1 MSHKVFIGIGSN
13 LNKIKNIK
21 SCLLKIKNDYKNV
34 KLSPVYETKSM
45 GFDGPNFYNLVCSFN
60 TTEDIYKLKERLN
73 EIELDH
79 GRNLNETKYS
89 SRTLDIDIL
98 YYDNLILVD
107 DKIKIPRKEIIEY
120 DFVLRPLIDIDAE
133 FIHPVLLIPNNK
145 IEEKHDIKKH
155 IIAKVD
161 INL

>member
-21 SCLLKIKNDYKNV
+21 SCLSKIKNDYKNI

-60 TTEDIYKLKERLN
+60 TTEDIYKLKKRLN
-73 EIELDH
+73 KIELDH

-98 YYDNLILVD
+98 YYDNLILAD

-120 DFVLRPLIDIDAE
+120 DFVLRPLVDIDAE

-145 IEEKHDIKKH
+145 IEEKYDIKKH

>member
-21 SCLLKIKNDYKNV
+21 SSISKIQNDYKNV
-34 KLSPVYETKSM
+34 KISPVYETKAM

-73 EIELDH
+73 KIELDH

-98 YYDNLILVD
+98 YYDNLILAD

-145 IEEKHDIKKH
+145 IEEKYDIKKH

>member
-21 SCLLKIKNDYKNV
+21 SCLSKIKNDYKNV
-34 KLSPVYETKSM
+34 KISPVYETKSM

-73 EIELDH
+73 KIELDH

-98 YYDNLILVD
+98 YYDNLILAD

-120 DFVLRPLIDIDAE
+120 DFVLRPLVDIDAE

-145 IEEKHDIKKH
+145 IEEKYDIKKH

>member
-1 MSHKVFIGIGSN
+1 MKYKIENKNILITGGADGLGKQLINLLVEKNCSITCVDRDEEKLNN
-13 LNKIKNIK
+13 LNHKNIK
-21 SCLLKIKNDYKNV
+21 KYLCDL
-34 KLSPVYETKSM
+34 
-45 GFDGPNFYNLVCSFN
+45 
-60 TTEDIYKLKERLN
+60 
-73 EIELDH
+73 
-79 GRNLNETKYS
+79 RNLNETKYS
-89 SRTLDIDIL
+89 SWTLDIDIL

-145 IEEKHDIKKH
+145 IEEEYDIKKH
-155 IIAKVD
+155 IIAEVD

>member
-21 SCLLKIKNDYKNV
+21 YCLSKIKNDYKNV

-73 EIELDH
+73 KIELDH

-98 YYDNLILVD
+98 YYDNLILAD

-145 IEEKHDIKKH
+145 IEEKYDIKKH

>member
-21 SCLLKIKNDYKNV
+21 SSISKIKNDYENV

-60 TTEDIYKLKERLN
+60 TTEDIYKLKEKLN
-73 EIELDH
+73 KIELDH

-145 IEEKHDIKKH
+145 IEEEYDIKKH
-155 IIAKVD
+155 IIAEVD